1 MRSAIAVLVLGPL
14 VLIGLG
20 TANVARFNARAAAL
34 EQSWSAAQAAG
45 VTASQ
50 LAPARASLRTLQDRR
65 VAFLPYSAF
74 SGALFSDP
82 FGQPEGLAA
91 RGQAE
96 ALALGRS
103 RAQDDLSR
111 LQQLGVHDYS
121 ARAASLAAAHQL
133 ADYMRLAR
141 VWEADAAQLDQLSRA
156 AGGLSDGLP
165 KDVVDGVTRLQ
176 QVISAASSAQLS
188 TDPAA
193 TALTHAQDY
202 LKQQTANLVAQHD
215 AIANEVKSAGD
226 AVQHRVD
233 TRVQANQLVGRL
245 PDLLGQATKYSV
257 GGDYTNRAAQA
268 KADLL
273 AAEQAG
279 DDARMDTATSA
290 LKQAED
296 GLSGAVTAAQ
306 NAAYAAALGDYT
318 KCIPNAPAQLIII
331 HTSTQKLVAYNNG
344 CPILV
349 TLVTTGRPAL
359 RTDTGTFT
367 IHAKYPDYLMRS
379 PWQKPSPLWYP
390 DTVVHN
396 AMLVN
401 PADGT
406 FIHSADWEPASAYGP
421 GSENG
426 SSASHGCIHVQDGP
440 LATLYNWAQIGTTV
454 MIPAEAQG

>member
-14 VLIGLG
+14 VLVGLG
-20 TANVARFNARAAAL
+20 AANVARFNARAAAL
-34 EQSWSAAQAAG
+34 EQSWSATQAAG
-45 VTASQ
+45 VTATQ
-50 LAPARASLRTLQDRR
+50 LAPARASLRSLRDRR
-65 VAFLPYSAF
+65 VVFLPYSAF

-91 RGQAE
+91 EGQAE
-96 ALALGRS
+96 ALTLARS
-103 RAQDDLSR
+103 RAQDDLGR

-121 ARAASLAAAHQL
+121 ARAATLAAAHQL
-133 ADYMRLAR
+133 ADYVRLAR
-141 VWEADAAQLDQLSRA
+141 VWEADAAQLDQLSQA

-165 KDVVDGVTRLQ
+165 KDVVDGVSRLQ
-176 QVISAASSAQLS
+176 QVIASATSAQLS
-188 TDPAA
+188 ADPAA

-202 LKQQTANLVAQHD
+202 LKQQTATLVAQHD

-226 AVQHRVD
+226 TVQHRVD

-245 PDLLGQATKYSV
+245 PDLLNQAAKYSV
-257 GGDYTNRAAQA
+257 SANRATQA

-279 DDARMDTATSA
+279 DDARIDTATGA

-318 KCIPNAPAQLIII
+318 KCIPNSPAQLIII

-344 CPILV
+344 CPFLV

-367 IHAKYPDYLMRS
+367 VHGKYADYTMIS

-390 DTVVHN
+390 DTVVHD
-396 AMLVN
+396 AILVN

-440 LATLYNWAQIGTTV
+440 LATLFNWAQVGATV
-454 MIPAEAQG
+454 IIPQEAQG